1 MTARVVCETTELPTV
16 AAAKIADALVRAIT
30 ERGHAAIA
38 LAGGTTPRAVYQELA
53 KSVGINWAALDV
65 YFGDERAVPANHP
78 DSNYRMAEE
87 ALLGRVPFTAERIHR
102 MRAESPDRAEAAR
115 EYDALLPDALDV
127 IVLGIGEDGHTASLF
142 PGSAALSELKRR
154 VVPVIGPK
162 PPPERLT
169 ITPPVIQA
177 ARECL
182 MLASGAGKAGPVA
195 RALLGPSDPLSCP
208 SVLARQ
214 GIWILD
220 HAAAGELNRL

>member
-1 MTARVVCETTELPTV
+1 
-16 AAAKIADALVRAIT
+16 
-30 ERGHAAIA
+30 
-38 LAGGTTPRAVYQELA
+38 VYQELA